1 MRTATAAA
9 CSSSL
14 SSVTEEFADSVPFN
28 ESTLI
33 RAANTLKKEKEGA
46 EGALQGKDYEHYDY
60 SHRFWMIRKNFR
72 IVIKKKIKEKK
83 KKKMK
88 RQAKCLMKYK
98 ASLM

>member
-14 SSVTEEFADSVPFN
+14 SSVTEEFADSVPSN

-33 RAANTLKKEKEGA
+33 RAANTLKKEREGA

-72 IVIKKKIKEKK
+72 IVIKKKNKRKEEKENE
-83 KKKMK
+83 
-88 RQAKCLMKYK
+88 K
-98 ASLM
+98 AGEMLDEI